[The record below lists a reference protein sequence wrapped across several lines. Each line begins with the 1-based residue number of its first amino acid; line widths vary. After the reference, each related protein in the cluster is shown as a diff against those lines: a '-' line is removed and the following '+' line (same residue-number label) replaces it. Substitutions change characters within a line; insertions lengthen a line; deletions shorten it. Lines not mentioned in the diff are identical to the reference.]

1 MLNELI
7 TLARQIIIVKGVVEG
22 VGLETSC
29 KKTELLVSVSD
40 PHLFQCEFGSETLLS
55 VPSSSTTVQME
66 SSGLL
71 AGSKS

>member
-7 TLARQIIIVKGVVEG
+7 TLARQIIIVNGVVEG
-22 VGLETSC
+22 GGLETSC
-29 KKTELLVSVSD
+29 KKTELL
-40 PHLFQCEFGSETLLS
+40 